1 MLMSSKGND
10 KIGGTTHG
18 KSGHGKGGHVWR
30 QPDGNPVSCVEKIK
44 VLNQNLDEIRQLAQD
59 ALEDAILMG
68 CDEAQVRA
76 ILQALVEDL
85 QNPYRKEK

>member
-1 MLMSSKGND
+1 MRMSSKRSD
-10 KIGGTTHG
+10 KIGGTKG
-18 KSGHGKGGHVWR
+18 KDGHVWR

-68 CDEAQVRA
+68 ADEAQIREVLAR
-76 ILQALVEDL
+76 LVASLD
-85 QNPYRKEK
+85 NPYRKTDKRG